1 MKIQPDIKA
10 IMSWGFSE
18 TERVRQAFN
27 LEVDGC
33 IRKPHTLGE
42 LTRAVNVQL
51 DGAVLLE
58 SLKRTML
65 P

>member
-1 MKIQPDIKA
+1 MDR
-10 IMSWGFSE
+10 
-18 TERVRQAFN
+18 TERVRQA
-27 LEVDGC
+27 VRRGVGGY
-33 IRKPHTLGE
+33 IKKPHTLGE
-42 LTRAVNVQL
+42 LARAVNVQL